1 MKNGTTH
8 RGKQNYQCRD
18 CGRQFVENPQRKT
31 IDPQTFELIERL
43 LLDRISLAGIARV
56 LKLSDA
62 WLQRFVNP
70 FYEHIPRRVQ
80 VSPKAPS
87 ILILQLD
94 ELWSF
99 VSCKANKQWIWLAI
113 DYDSR
118 EIVGC
123 PDSAQ
128 AFWQSLPGVYR
139 QCATLFTDHWDAYNA
154 VLPHKRHFAEGKE
167 SEVTGYIERFNNTLR
182 QRVSRLVRR
191 TLSFSKKQS
200 NHEGAV
206 WYFIHHYNA
215 QIQSVEA

>member
-1 MKNGTTH
+1 MKPYLICPNCGSDDIMKNGTTH

-18 CGRQFVENPQRKT
+18 CGRQFVENPQCKN
-31 IDPQTFELIERL
+31 IDTQTFELIERL
-43 LLDRISLAGIARV
+43 LLERISLAGIARV

-62 WLQRFVNP
+62 WLQRFVNR
-70 FYEHIPRRVQ
+70 FYEHIPRRGQ

-123 PDSAQ
+123 HIGDRSRNSA
-128 AFWQSLPGVYR
+128 
-139 QCATLFTDHWDAYNA
+139 
-154 VLPHKRHFAEGKE
+154 
-167 SEVTGYIERFNNTLR
+167 
-182 QRVSRLVRR
+182 
-191 TLSFSKKQS
+191 
-200 NHEGAV
+200 
-206 WYFIHHYNA
+206 
-215 QIQSVEA
+215 